1 MQVTVR
7 LLSCL
12 LSTSLLHITLPPPSA
27 GLPPTAVP
35 CRPPHTHPGAAPS
48 PLVGLTGARPAL
60 KSARLTTTLS
70 QEGLAGLA
78 GPSGAA
84 ATAAAGRGA
93 SSRSAP
99 LQKPG
104 AAKAGGKRALE
115 ALGQPSAAAAKRQ
128 KATKPL
134 SAAGGRPGRKAP
146 GAAAAAAAAGLG
158 EGGTLDESQ
167 GLSLHGLLQSAQRRA
182 AEATQPTQEDRWGQL
197 HGQWQA
203 GFVGRRGCQ
212 RCNDVLS
219 EQ

>member
-1 MQVTVR
+1 MT
-7 LLSCL
+7 
-12 LSTSLLHITLPPPSA
+12 PPSA

-35 CRPPHTHPGAAPS
+35 RHPPHAHPDAAPS

-84 ATAAAGRGA
+84 AAAAAAGRGA
-93 SSRSAP
+93 SSRPAP

-115 ALGQPSAAAAKRQ
+115 VLGQPSAAAAKRQ

-146 GAAAAAAAAGLG
+146 GAAAAAAAAAGLG
-158 EGGTLDESQ
+158 EGGMLDESQ

-182 AEATQPTQEDRWGQL
+182 AEATQPTQEDRWGRL

-203 GFVGRRGCQ
+203 GF
-212 RCNDVLS
+212 
-219 EQ
+219 